1 MERNDQWVFDSFCF
15 PTALAEGCLFF
26 NFRDER
32 HMRLDVNYLWTLSIS
47 SFKPTAVLHVF
58 QYILDLNIKHIVSSY
73 TKRTPKKGERTSWVH
88 CYNYK
93 TSKNTSILLTYYFG
107 NDIRSVFR
115 WRLVISVK
123 FRVCA
128 NILRDNIWRIP
139 SEFCTFSISCY
150 IYFISHYLVGENS
163 QSSSFFFLIS
173 WYYSAINNKRK
184 NFQRCD

>member
-1 MERNDQWVFDSFCF
+1 MSLRRFLLSQCF
-15 PTALAEGCLFF
+15 GRGLFIF
-26 NFRDER
+26 WFQRWASSAVR
-32 HMRLDVNYLWTLSIS
+32 RNYLWTLSIS

-58 QYILDLNIKHIVSSY
+58 QYILDLNIKHIVPSY
-73 TKRTPKKGERTSWVH
+73 TKRTPNKGERTSWLH
-88 CYNYK
+88 CNNDK